1 MARPRP
7 LSLRRRILALALLML
22 LGAAAL
28 LVVFISDYANRAS
41 DRAFDRLL
49 SASALSI
56 AGAVQIEDGAVAVEL
71 PAAAFAMMSDQE
83 RVFYAVEDA
92 SGQHVTGYPDLTPD
106 AALASSVTPVFVDA
120 AHNGHPVRL
129 VTVGRL
135 VSTVEGTG
143 WVTVRMAETLGAR
156 AALAAEIRR
165 NALIPVA
172 VLTALALVM
181 VWVVIGRT
189 FAPLDTIDQAL
200 RRRRPEDLSAL
211 DVPVPVEVQRLV
223 EGLNGF
229 MARLAVSMDRMG
241 GLVAEAAHQVRNPLA
256 ALRAQSE
263 MALSE
268 PDEPALRARAA
279 RIHDLAVEAS
289 HLVSQLLMDATI
301 SHRMDT
307 TMAQP
312 LSLAAMVDEVLGR
325 LDPDLA
331 PRVSGR
337 IDPAARAA
345 VLRGDRIALREALRN
360 LIDNALTYGAGP
372 VLVEV
377 APAGPGRMTLS
388 VLDRG
393 PGIAEA
399 DKPRLM
405 QRFVRG
411 PAGAGHVGSGL
422 GLDIARRVA
431 LAHGGTLILRDREGG
446 GLAAVL
452 DLPLADDEQQAPPDP
467 APRGTLSAGIA
478 LAALL
483 ALTLGAS
490 PLSAQPVQYPA
501 RPLPAGQEAPDRLL
515 RIAGTTDTQLFVDFI
530 EGFQDQ
536 NPGVAVSY
544 AETDSN
550 ALYRG
555 YLAGSLPEPPD
566 LLISSASDLQ
576 FKLANDGH
584 AQAHASPWTEGLPD
598 WAHWRDEIFGFT
610 FEPAVIVY
618 NPRLIAPG
626 TQPRSHTELASLLE
640 QQPERF
646 RGRVATYD
654 IARSGVGHLLATQ
667 DQQISSQFW
676 RLASAFGRVDA
687 RLSDS
692 SPQIIDAVASGELAL
707 AYNVLGSYALAR
719 QAQGAPIGVI
729 VPDDYVLALTRTMLI
744 PQDAPAPDLAR
755 AFVDF
760 TLSPAG
766 QSIAAGRAALGSIRP
781 GATGPWTQERI
792 AAMGRGSVQP
802 IALRPVLLV
811 GLDPQRRSR
820 FLTTWQEIVA
830 PGVP

>member
-1 MARPRP
+1 MVRPRP
-7 LSLRRRILALALLML
+7 LSLRRRILTVALLML
-22 LGAAAL
+22 LAAAAL
-28 LVVFISDYANRAS
+28 LVVFISDYADRAS
-41 DRAFDRLL
+41 NRAFDRLL

-56 AGAVQIEDGAVAVEL
+56 AGAFQIEDGAVAVEL

-83 RVFYAVEDA
+83 RVFYAIRDA
-92 SGQHVTGYPDLTPD
+92 AGQHVTGYPDLTPD
-106 AALASSVTPVFVDA
+106 AALASSVTPVFADA
-120 AHNGHPVRL
+120 DLNGHPLRL

-135 VSTVEGTG
+135 VSTAEGTG
-143 WVTVRMAETLGAR
+143 WVTVRVAETRGAR
-156 AALAAEIRR
+156 ASLAAEIRR
-165 NALIPVA
+165 NALVPVA
-172 VLTALALVM
+172 VLTALALTM
-181 VWVVIGRT
+181 IWLVIGRT
-189 FAPLDTIDQAL
+189 FAPLDAIEHAL

-229 MARLAVSMDRMG
+229 MARLAVSKNRMG
-241 GLVAEAAHQVRNPLA
+241 ELVAEAAHQVRNPLA

-263 MALSE
+263 MALLE
-268 PDEPALRARAA
+268 PEEAALRTRTA

-307 TMAQP
+307 TTAQSLP
-312 LSLAAMVDEVLGR
+312 LVAVVDEVLGR
-325 LDPDLA
+325 LDPDLSHRITG
-331 PRVSGR
+331 RVHPG
-337 IDPAARAA
+337 ARGAE
-345 VLRGDRIALREALRN
+345 LRGDRIALREALRN
-360 LIDNALTYGAGP
+360 LIDNALTYGEGP
-372 VLVEV
+372 VIVEV
-377 APAGPGRMTLS
+377 APAGKGHVALS

-393 PGIAEA
+393 PGISDA

-405 QRFVRG
+405 QRFARG
-411 PAGAGHVGSGL
+411 AAGASHVGSGL
-422 GLDIARRVA
+422 GLDITRRVA
-431 LAHGGTLILRDREGG
+431 EAHGGKLILRDREGG

-452 DLPLADDEQQAPPDP
+452 YLPLAVDDLQ
-467 APRGTLSAGIA
+467 PRPTLGGARS
-478 LAALL
+478 AALFL
-483 ALTLGAS
+483 AVVLAVAMGAA
-490 PLSAQPVQYPA
+490 PISAEPARFPA
-501 RPLPAGQEAPDRLL
+501 RPLPAGEDAPERLL

-530 EGFQDQ
+530 VGFQDL

-544 AETDSN
+544 TETDSH

-555 YLAGSLPEPPD
+555 YLAGTLPERPD

-576 FKLANDGH
+576 FKLANDGF
-584 AQAHASPWTEGLPD
+584 AQAHASPWIEGLPD

-610 FEPAVIVY
+610 FEPAVIIY
-618 NPRLIAPG
+618 NPRLVAPG

-676 RLASAFGRVDA
+676 RLASAFGRIDVQ
-687 RLSDS
+687 LSDS
-692 SPQIIDAVASGELAL
+692 SPLIIDAVAAGELAL

-719 QAQGAPIGVI
+719 QAEGSPIGVI
-729 VPDDYVLALTRTMLI
+729 VPDDYVLALTRTILI
-744 PQDAPAPDLAR
+744 PHDAPDPDLAQ

-760 TLSPAG
+760 ALSPAG
-766 QSIAAGRAALGSIRP
+766 QSIAAGRAALGSVMP

-792 AAMGRGSVQP
+792 AAMGRGAVQP

-811 GLDPQRRSR
+811 GLDPQRRAR
-820 FLTTWQEIVA
+820 FLSTWQEIVA
-830 PGVP
+830 PAGP

>member
-1 MARPRP
+1 MARSRP
-7 LSLRRRILALALLML
+7 LSLRRRILVLALLML

-28 LVVFISDYANRAS
+28 LVTFIRDYANRAS

-71 PAAAFAMMSDQE
+71 PAAAFAMASEQE
-83 RVFYAVEDA
+83 RVFYAVLGA
-92 SGQHVTGYPDLTPD
+92 QGQHVTGYSDLVPD
-106 AALASSVTPVFVDA
+106 AALADSVRPAFVDA
-120 AHNGHPVRL
+120 IHNGHPVRL

-135 VSTVEGTG
+135 VSTAEGTG
-143 WVTVRMAETLGAR
+143 WVTVRMAETRGAR
-156 AALAAEIRR
+156 ATLAAEIVW
-165 NALIPVA
+165 NAVVPVA

-181 VWVVIGRT
+181 VWVVIGRA
-189 FAPLDTIDQAL
+189 FAPLDTIDRAL
-200 RRRRPEDLSAL
+200 RRRRPEDLSPL

-229 MARLAVSMDRMG
+229 MARLGLSMDRMG

-268 PDEPALRARAA
+268 PDEPALRARAT

-301 SHRMDT
+301 SHRMET
-307 TMAQP
+307 TQTQP
-312 LSLAAMVDEVLGR
+312 LSLAALVDEVLGR
-325 LDPDLA
+325 LDPDLG

-337 IDPAARAA
+337 TDPAARAA

-360 LIDNALTYGAGP
+360 LIDNALTYSDGP
-372 VLVEV
+372 VRIEV
-377 APAGPGRMTLS
+377 APAGPGRVALS

-393 PGIAEA
+393 PGIAAA
-399 DKPRLM
+399 DKPRVM
-405 QRFVRG
+405 QRFARG
-411 PAGAGHVGSGL
+411 AAGAGHVGSGL

-431 LAHGGTLILRDREGG
+431 EAHGGALILRDRDGG

-452 DLPLADDEQQAPPDP
+452 DLPLA
-467 APRGTLSAGIA
+467 AGD
-478 LAALL
+478 
-483 ALTLGAS
+483 AS
-490 PLSAQPVQYPA
+490 
-501 RPLPAGQEAPDRLL
+501 APDRPRGSLAATALVAVLALVAGGAPLAAGPVDYPASDPTGRVL
-515 RIAGTTDTQLFVDFI
+515 RIAGTTDTRLFVDFI
-530 EGFQDQ
+530 TAFQAL
-536 NPGVAVSY
+536 NPGVSVSY

-550 ALYRG
+550 ALYKG
-555 YLAGSLPEPPD
+555 FLAGRLPWQPD
-566 LLISSASDLQ
+566 VLISSASDLQ

-584 AQAHASPWTEGLPD
+584 ALAHASPWLEGLPD
-598 WAHWRDEIFGFT
+598 WAHWRDEVFGFT
-610 FEPAVIVY
+610 FEPAVIIY
-618 NPRLIAPG
+618 NPRLMPPG
-626 TQPRSHTELASLLE
+626 TQPRSHTDLATLLE
-640 QQPERF
+640 QEPERF

-676 RLASAFGRVDA
+676 RLAAAFGRVGA

-692 SPQIIDAVASGELAL
+692 SPQIIDAVASGELAI
-707 AYNVLGSYALAR
+707 AYNVLGSYAFAR
-719 QAQGAPIGVI
+719 QAEGAPIGVI
-729 VPDDYVLALTRTMLI
+729 VPDDYVLALTRAMLI
-744 PQDAPAPDLAR
+744 PRDAPNPDLAR

-760 TLSPAG
+760 ALSPDG
-766 QSIAAGRAALGSIRP
+766 QAVAAGRAALGSVRP
-781 GATGPWTQERI
+781 GVPGPWTQERI
-792 AAMGRGSVQP
+792 AAMGQGSVQP

-830 PGVP
+830 PGIP